1 MGGDYAMI
9 ELKRVSR
16 WISIDCIEV
25 TPKHRLY
32 CYGDKY
38 GEEKG
43 KRSVLVF
50 RHGGKLYALGQ
61 FLRTCSSTEW
71 NKYEYRNEPVLISG
85 YDSENWYKPLL
96 LEIDD
101 GNGKVRL
108 YNE

>member
-1 MGGDYAMI
+1 MI

-32 CYGDKY
+32 CYGDKC
-38 GEEKG
+38 GDEKG

-61 FLRTCSSTEW
+61 FLCVDSLAW
-71 NKYEYRNEPVLISG
+71 NEYECRKEPILISG
-85 YDSENWYKPLL
+85 YDAENWYNPLL

-101 GNGKVRL
+101 CNGKVRL